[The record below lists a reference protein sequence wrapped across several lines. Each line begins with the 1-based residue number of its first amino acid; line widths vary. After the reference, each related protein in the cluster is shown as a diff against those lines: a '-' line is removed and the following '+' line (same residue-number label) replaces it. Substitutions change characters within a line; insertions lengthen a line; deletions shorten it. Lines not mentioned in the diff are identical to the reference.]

1 MKELFAFPRSLSGL
15 SLALLFFVVPVFAQD
30 LAAATKTDPVA
41 TDLSGTWQV
50 KMALPTGE
58 KPGESAGKI
67 YTLEVEGADEVSIR
81 SPGQGELEVTDALV
95 SGGDL
100 QIYFNYSP
108 VKGGPGNSVE
118 LKGALDEK
126 GNLAGTWQFLVTGQS
141 GEWTAV
147 GEGNAGRPAA
157 GNVALVK
164 AQKDTG
170 AAADD
175 EAAPAEVEEDE
186 EPAAADEPVPAAG
199 EADGAPAGLQEKI
212 DQFFGD
218 YVVGPL
224 GKVLFW
230 EVPFIKM
237 PIVVAWL
244 LFGAIVFTLRMK
256 FVNFRLFRHA
266 IDLVRG
272 KYDDPDNE
280 GEVSHFQ
287 ALSTALSATVGL
299 GNIAGVAI
307 AVGTGGPGATF
318 WIILVGLLGM
328 TAKFTECT
336 LGQKY
341 RQVRSDG
348 KIMGGAMYYLSD
360 GLKELGL
367 KPLGTVLAVL
377 FCLLCIGGSFG
388 GGNTFQVVQ
397 SLGMIKTVVP
407 LLEDYP
413 WVYGLIMTLLGG
425 VVIIGGIR
433 SIARVAEKIVPL
445 MCGIY
450 IVACLVILGS
460 NFGDIPAAIVL
471 IVDSAFTPAAGY
483 GGFLG
488 VLVIGLKR
496 AVFSNE
502 AGIGSAAIAHSAAK
516 VKHPVEEGVVAL
528 LEPFID
534 TVVVCTMTA
543 LVIIITGAYDVGE
556 NPANQVLIDTNQ
568 GGALTSAAM
577 GHPEK
582 GIPWFPMILAV
593 AVFLFAFSTMISWS
607 YYGERCWAWMFGDG
621 SSMVYRIL
629 FLVFTFLGS
638 VITATNILEFS
649 DLMILGMALPNILG
663 VLLLSGKVKRDLD
676 EYTGMLSRGELD
688 PGYSGGG
695 EEAAAAGEAGKE
707 DGGSSEDEA
716 PEA

>member
-1 MKELFAFPRSLSGL
+1 MKELFASPRSLSGL

-175 EAAPAEVEEDE
+175 EAAPAEVEKDE
-186 EPAAADEPVPAAG
+186 ESAAADEAVPVAEG
-199 EADGAPAGLQEKI
+199 EKAESFEAKLDY
-212 DQFFGD
+212 FFGH
-218 YVVGPL
+218 YGVKPL
-224 GKVLFW
+224 SSVLFW
-230 EVPFIKM
+230 KPIGGVPLI
-237 PIVVAWL
+237 VAWL
-244 LFGAIVFTLRMK
+244 LFGALFFTLKMK

-272 KYDDPDNE
+272 KYDEPGSV
-280 GEVSHFQ
+280 GEVTHFQ

-307 AVGTGGPGATF
+307 AIGIGGPGATF
-318 WIILVGLLGM
+318 WMIIIGLLGM

-360 GLKELGL
+360 GLKEIGL
-367 KPLGTVLAVL
+367 KPLGGVLAVL
-377 FCLLCIGGSFG
+377 FCILCIGASFG
-388 GGNTFQVVQ
+388 GGNAFQVVQ
-397 SLGMIKTVVP
+397 SLGVIKTVVP
-407 LLEDYP
+407 KFVEFP

-450 IVACLVILGS
+450 ILASLIILFM
-460 NFGDIPAAIVL
+460 NFGAIPDAIAQ
-471 IVDSAFTPAAGY
+471 IFSGAFNPDPADTFKPVE
-483 GGFLG
+483 GGIIG
-488 VLVIGLKR
+488 VLVIGIQR

-502 AGIGSAAIAHSAAK
+502 AGVGSAAIAHSAAK

-543 LVIIITGAYDVGE
+543 LVIIITGAHIAPE
-556 NPANQVLIDTNQ
+556 NAEIVASSN
-568 GGALTSAAM
+568 GGMLTSQAFGSQIA
-577 GHPEK
+577 
-582 GIPWFPMILAV
+582 WFPEILAV

-607 YYGERCWAWMFGDG
+607 YYGERCWAWLFGDG
-621 SSMVYRIL
+621 SSMIYRVL
-629 FLVFTFLGS
+629 FLIFTFLGS
-638 VITATNILEFS
+638 IVTATNILDFS
-649 DLMILGMALPNILG
+649 DLMILGMALPNVLG
-663 VLLLSGKVKRDLD
+663 VILLSGLVSRDLK

-688 PGYSGGG
+688 PGSSDGG
-695 EEAAAAGEAGKE
+695 EEAATAEEVGKQE
-707 DGGSSEDEA
+707 TDGSADEA

>member
-1 MKELFAFPRSLSGL
+1 MKAPFLSDRKLSWMILAVLFIA
-15 SLALLFFVVPVFAQD
+15 APVFSQEPGD
-30 LAAATKTDPVA
+30 GVGSSELT
-41 TDLSGTWQV
+41 GTWHV

-58 KPGESAGKI
+58 KPAEAEEKLYI
-67 YTLEVEGADEVSIR
+67 LKVEGADKAGIR
-81 SPGQGELEVTDALV
+81 DPDQGELKVTDVLVQGDALQVYFDYALV
-95 SGGDL
+95 
-100 QIYFNYSP
+100 
-108 VKGGPGNSVE
+108 KGEPGNSVE

-126 GNLAGTWQFLVTGQS
+126 GNLSGTWQFLVTGQS
-141 GEWTAV
+141 GEWTGV
-147 GEGNAGRPAA
+147 GEGGAGGA
-157 GNVALVK
+157 VASVVV
-164 AQKDTG
+164 
-170 AAADD
+170 
-175 EAAPAEVEEDE
+175 PAEVEEDAE
-186 EPAAADEPVPAAG
+186 AAGAAANGAAPAKT
-199 EADGAPAGLQEKI
+199 EKDGAPSSFEAEI
-212 DQFFGD
+212 DRIFGD
-218 YVVGPL
+218 WVVEPL
-224 GKVLFW
+224 AAVLFW
-230 EVPFIKM
+230 PIPVIKM

-244 LFGAIVFTLRMK
+244 LFGAIFFTLRMK
-256 FVNFRLFRHA
+256 FVNFRLFGHA
-266 IDLVRG
+266 ISLVRG
-272 KYDDPDNE
+272 KYDDPDSE

-307 AVGTGGPGATF
+307 AIGTGGPGATF
-318 WIILVGLLGM
+318 WIVLVGLLGM

-341 RQVRSDG
+341 REVRSDG
-348 KIMGGAMYYLSD
+348 KIMGGAMYYLSN

-367 KPLGTVLAVL
+367 KPLGMILAVL
-377 FCLLCIGGSFG
+377 FCMLCIGGSLG

-407 LLEDYP
+407 LLDQYP
-413 WVYGLIMTLLGG
+413 WVYGMIMTLLGG

-433 SIARVAEKIVPL
+433 SISRVAEKIVPL

-450 IVACLVILGS
+450 VVACLVILAM
-460 NFGDIPAAIVL
+460 NIPAIPGAIIL
-471 IVDSAFTPAAGY
+471 IFESAFTTDATY

-543 LVIIITGAYDVGE
+543 LVIIITGAYND
-556 NPANQVLIDTNQ
+556 PANAETVASNN
-568 GGALTSAAM
+568 GGALTSAAF
-577 GHPEK
+577 GSQLE
-582 GIPWFPMILAV
+582 WFPMILAV

-607 YYGERCWAWMFGDG
+607 YYGERCWVWMFGDG
-621 SSMVYRIL
+621 SSMVYRII

-638 VITATNILEFS
+638 VITATNILDFS
-649 DLMILGMALPNILG
+649 DLMILGMAFPNILG
-663 VLLLSGKVKRDLD
+663 VLLLSGKVGRDLD
-676 EYTGMLSRGELD
+676 EYTGMLKRGELE
-688 PGYSGGG
+688 PGYSTGG
-695 EEAAAAGEAGKE
+695 EEDAAGEETGKAEAG
-707 DGGSSEDEA
+707 GSEDEA

>member
-1 MKELFAFPRSLSGL
+1 MKELFASHRSLSGL
-15 SLALLFFVVPVFAQD
+15 SLALLFLVVSVFAQE
-30 LAAATKTDPVA
+30 LAASTKTDPVP
-41 TDLSGTWQV
+41 TELSGTWQV
-50 KMALPTGE
+50 KMALPAGE
-58 KPGESAGKI
+58 KPGQSGEKI
-67 YTLEVEGADEVSIR
+67 YTLQIEGIEGTEKVAIR
-81 SPGQGELEVTDALV
+81 SPDQGPLEVTDVLV
-95 SGGDL
+95 SDGDL

-108 VKGGPGNSVE
+108 VKGQPGNSVE
-118 LKGALDEK
+118 LKGSVDEK

-141 GEWTAV
+141 GKWTA
-147 GEGNAGRPAA
+147 EGDRTAGRPAA

-170 AAADD
+170 AAVDD
-175 EAAPAEVEEDE
+175 EVAPAEVDKDE
-186 EPAAADEPVPAAG
+186 EPAAAG
-199 EADGAPAGLQEKI
+199 EEDGAPAGFQEKI
-212 DQFFGD
+212 DQFFGA

-224 GKVLFW
+224 AKVLFW

-244 LFGAIVFTLRMK
+244 LFGAIVFTLRMR

-272 KYDDPDNE
+272 KYDDPDSE

-341 RQVRSDG
+341 RQIRSDG

-367 KPLGTVLAVL
+367 KPLGTVLAVF

-433 SIARVAEKIVPL
+433 SISRVAEKIVPL

-450 IVACLVILGS
+450 IVACLVILGN

-543 LVIIITGAYDVGE
+543 LVIIITGAYDVGA

-582 GIPWFPMILAV
+582 GIPWFPMLLAV

-607 YYGERCWAWMFGDG
+607 YYGERCWAWLFGDG
-621 SSMVYRIL
+621 SSMVYRVL

-676 EYTGMLSRGELD
+676 EYTGMLKRGELD
-688 PGYSGGG
+688 PGYSG
-695 EEAAAAGEAGKE
+695 
-707 DGGSSEDEA
+707 DGEDE
-716 PEA
+716 PSEA

>member
-1 MKELFAFPRSLSGL
+1 MKELFASHRSLSGL
-15 SLALLFFVVPVFAQD
+15 SLALLFLVVSVFAQE
-30 LAAATKTDPVA
+30 LAASTKTDPVP
-41 TDLSGTWQV
+41 TELSGTWQV
-50 KMALPTGE
+50 KMALPAGE
-58 KPGESAGKI
+58 KPGQSGEKI
-67 YTLEVEGADEVSIR
+67 YTLQIEGIEGTEKVAIR
-81 SPGQGELEVTDALV
+81 SPDQGPLEVTDVLV
-95 SGGDL
+95 SDGDL

-108 VKGGPGNSVE
+108 VKGQPGNSVE
-118 LKGALDEK
+118 LKGSVDEK

-141 GEWTAV
+141 GKWTA
-147 GEGNAGRPAA
+147 EGDRTAGRPAA
-157 GNVALVK
+157 GDVALVK
-164 AQKDTG
+164 AQKNTG
-170 AAADD
+170 AAVDD
-175 EAAPAEVEEDE
+175 EAAPAEVDKDE
-186 EPAAADEPVPAAG
+186 EPAAAG
-199 EADGAPAGLQEKI
+199 EEDGAPAGFQEKI
-212 DQFFGD
+212 DQFFGA

-224 GKVLFW
+224 AKVLFW

-244 LFGAIVFTLRMK
+244 LFGAIVFTLRMR

-272 KYDDPDNE
+272 KYDDPDSE

-341 RQVRSDG
+341 RQIRSDG

-367 KPLGTVLAVL
+367 KPLGTVLAVF

-433 SIARVAEKIVPL
+433 SISRVAEKIVPL

-450 IVACLVILGS
+450 IVACLVILGN

-543 LVIIITGAYDVGE
+543 LVIIITGAYDVGA

-582 GIPWFPMILAV
+582 GIPWFPMLLAV

-607 YYGERCWAWMFGDG
+607 YYGERCWAWLFGDG
-621 SSMVYRIL
+621 SSMVYRVL

-676 EYTGMLSRGELD
+676 EYTGMLKRGELD
-688 PGYSGGG
+688 PGYSG
-695 EEAAAAGEAGKE
+695 
-707 DGGSSEDEA
+707 DGEDE
-716 PEA
+716 PSEA

>member
-1 MKELFAFPRSLSGL
+1 MKELFASHRSLSGL
-15 SLALLFFVVPVFAQD
+15 SLALLFLVVSVFTQE
-30 LAAATKTDPVA
+30 LAASTKTDPVP
-41 TDLSGTWQV
+41 TELSGTWQV
-50 KMALPTGE
+50 KMALPAGE
-58 KPGESAGKI
+58 KPGQSGEKI
-67 YTLEVEGADEVSIR
+67 YTLQIEGTEKVAIR
-81 SPGQGELEVTDALV
+81 SPDQGPLEVTDVLV
-95 SGGDL
+95 SDGDL

-108 VKGGPGNSVE
+108 VKGQPGNSVE
-118 LKGALDEK
+118 LKGSVDEK

-141 GEWTAV
+141 GKWTAE
-147 GEGNAGRPAA
+147 GKGNAGRPAA
-157 GNVALVK
+157 GDVALVK

-170 AAADD
+170 AAVDD
-175 EAAPAEVEEDE
+175 EAAPAEVEKDE
-186 EPAAADEPVPAAG
+186 EPAAAG
-199 EADGAPAGLQEKI
+199 EEDGAPAGFQEKI
-212 DQFFGD
+212 DQFFGA

-224 GKVLFW
+224 AKVLFW

-272 KYDDPDNE
+272 KYDDPDSE

-341 RQVRSDG
+341 RQIRSDG

-367 KPLGTVLAVL
+367 KPLGTVLAVF

-450 IVACLVILGS
+450 IVACLVILGN

-543 LVIIITGAYDVGE
+543 LVIIITGAYDVGA

-582 GIPWFPMILAV
+582 GIPWFPMLLAV

-607 YYGERCWAWMFGDG
+607 YYGERCWAWLFGDG
-621 SSMVYRIL
+621 SSMVYRVL

-676 EYTGMLSRGELD
+676 EYTGMLKRGELE
-688 PGYSGGG
+688 PGYSG
-695 EEAAAAGEAGKE
+695 
-707 DGGSSEDEA
+707 DGEDE
-716 PEA
+716 PSEA

>member
-1 MKELFAFPRSLSGL
+1 MKELFASHRSLSGL
-15 SLALLFFVVPVFAQD
+15 SLALLFLVVSVFTQE
-30 LAAATKTDPVA
+30 LAASTKTDPVP
-41 TDLSGTWQV
+41 TELSGTWQV
-50 KMALPTGE
+50 KMALPAGE
-58 KPGESAGKI
+58 KPGQSGEKI
-67 YTLEVEGADEVSIR
+67 YTLQIEGTEKVAIR
-81 SPGQGELEVTDALV
+81 SPDQGPLEVTDVLV
-95 SGGDL
+95 SDGDL

-108 VKGGPGNSVE
+108 VKGQPGNSVE
-118 LKGALDEK
+118 LKGSVDEK

-141 GEWTAV
+141 GKWTAE
-147 GEGNAGRPAA
+147 GKGNAGRPAA

-170 AAADD
+170 AAVDD
-175 EAAPAEVEEDE
+175 EAAPAEVEKDE
-186 EPAAADEPVPAAG
+186 EPAAAG
-199 EADGAPAGLQEKI
+199 EEDGAPAGFQEKI
-212 DQFFGD
+212 DQFFGA

-224 GKVLFW
+224 AKVLFW

-272 KYDDPDNE
+272 KYDDPDSE

-341 RQVRSDG
+341 RQIRSDG

-367 KPLGTVLAVL
+367 KPLGTVLAVF

-450 IVACLVILGS
+450 IVACLVILGN

-543 LVIIITGAYDVGE
+543 LVIIITGAYDVGA

-582 GIPWFPMILAV
+582 GIPWFPMLLAV

-607 YYGERCWAWMFGDG
+607 YYGERCWAWLFGDG
-621 SSMVYRIL
+621 SSMVYRVL

-676 EYTGMLSRGELD
+676 EYTGMLKRGELE
-688 PGYSGGG
+688 PGYSG
-695 EEAAAAGEAGKE
+695 
-707 DGGSSEDEA
+707 DGEDE
-716 PEA
+716 PSEA

>member
-1 MKELFAFPRSLSGL
+1 MKELFASHRSLSGL
-15 SLALLFFVVPVFAQD
+15 SLALLFLVVSVFAQE
-30 LAAATKTDPVA
+30 LAASTKTDPVP
-41 TDLSGTWQV
+41 TELSGTWQV
-50 KMALPTGE
+50 KMALPAGE
-58 KPGESAGKI
+58 KPGQSGEKI
-67 YTLEVEGADEVSIR
+67 YTLQIEGTEKVAIR
-81 SPGQGELEVTDALV
+81 SPDQGPLEVTDVLV
-95 SGGDL
+95 SDGDL

-108 VKGGPGNSVE
+108 VKGQPGNSVE
-118 LKGALDEK
+118 LKGSVDEK

-141 GEWTAV
+141 GKWTA
-147 GEGNAGRPAA
+147 EGDRTAGRPAA
-157 GNVALVK
+157 GDVALVK

-170 AAADD
+170 AAVDD
-175 EAAPAEVEEDE
+175 EAAPAEVDKDE
-186 EPAAADEPVPAAG
+186 EPAAAG
-199 EADGAPAGLQEKI
+199 EEDGAPAGFQEKI
-212 DQFFGD
+212 DQFFGA

-224 GKVLFW
+224 AAVLFW

-272 KYDDPDNE
+272 KYDDPDSE

-341 RQVRSDG
+341 RQIRSDG

-367 KPLGTVLAVL
+367 KPLGTVLAVF

-450 IVACLVILGS
+450 IVACLVILGN

-543 LVIIITGAYDVGE
+543 LVIIITGAYDVGA

-582 GIPWFPMILAV
+582 GIPWFPMLLAV

-607 YYGERCWAWMFGDG
+607 YYGERCWAWLFGDG
-621 SSMVYRIL
+621 SSMVYRVL

-676 EYTGMLSRGELD
+676 EYTGMLKRGELE
-688 PGYSGGG
+688 PGYSG
-695 EEAAAAGEAGKE
+695 
-707 DGGSSEDEA
+707 DGEDE
-716 PEA
+716 PSEA